1 MRWNLSSNRVNG
13 NDRRSPRKNFT
24 EEDREERLVNFD
36 GQKSEGFFL
45 RGFGIAIRATGD
57 WSHSRL
63 TLIGP
68 THCQVWLELGVTT
81 VSNPVIRSVH
91 RGLLS
96 PLFLLPTLWMCRDKS
111 FGSRR
116 PLTDIFAIDSLEL
129 MENLSKR
136 RTMISWKIKLVEID
150 RNSGTI
156 IYTENIEIVIWFFF
170 SRVAFYDHDRF

>member
-1 MRWNLSSNRVNG
+1 MRWNLSSNRKWTETIVDHPGKISRKKIVKNG
-13 NDRRSPRKNFT
+13 WWISMARNRM
-24 EEDREERLVNFD
+24 
-36 GQKSEGFFL
+36 EGFFL

-136 RTMISWKIKLVEID
+136 RTMISWKIK
-150 RNSGTI
+150 RGH
-156 IYTENIEIVIWFFF
+156 
-170 SRVAFYDHDRF
+170 R